1 MFLAHET
8 LSREPVVLF
17 GRSMAKSSGDS
28 EAFKEAS
35 SYISKVQDLLAQE
48 QDKARS
54 ERAKLERD
62 YPRIQEF
69 QGKIKLNVGGKI
81 FVTTIQ
87 TLTKDPDSML
97 ASMFSGRFPMTPDE
111 DGSFFIDRDPKYF
124 RFILNFLR
132 TGVALL
138 PETSLG
144 RKELQLEAE
153 FYNVNAFSVKVRE
166 TFLDGCTLLNGEQQA
181 TLADWL
187 GGMARTS
194 RQIYKATRDGFSVK
208 NIHLCCDEKGET
220 VTVMRTTTGYLF
232 GGYTDVSWSSDDREQ
247 WKTGFLSSSVSWS
260 SDNSNSWKT
269 SSLSF
274 VFAFTSSGLGNRPLK
289 LNLSGV
295 NNCNAVNHGS
305 SLALWFGNSGAMGVL
320 DRSPSG
326 LQGHSNF
333 NSGHTYQFPPDV
345 TDNFWLAGEEK
356 FQLLEIEVFALAHQ
370 QK

>member
-1 MFLAHET
+1 MPST
-8 LSREPVVLF
+8 VLNRRRGF
-17 GRSMAKSSGDS
+17 WCTRHYHVNSFFCMCHRSMAKSSGDS

-54 ERAKLERD
+54 EREKLERD

-69 QGKIKLNVGGKI
+69 QGKKIKLNVGGKI

-132 TGVALL
+132 TGEALF

-144 RKELQLEAE
+144 RKELHLEAE
-153 FYNVNAFSVKVRE
+153 FYNVKAFTDAKKWDSS

-194 RQIYKATRDGFSVK
+194 RQIYKATRDGLSVK
-208 NIHLCCDEKGET
+208 NIHLCCDGKGET
-220 VTVMRTTTGYLF
+220 VTVMRTTKGYLF

-247 WKTGFLSSSVSWS
+247 WKTSF
-260 SDNSNSWKT
+260 
-269 SSLSF
+269 LSF

-295 NNCNAVNHGS
+295 NNCNAVNHSS
-305 SLALWFGNSGAMGVL
+305 SLALWFGNTGAIGVL
-320 DRSPSG
+320 DRNASG
-326 LQGHSNF
+326 PQGRSNF
-333 NSGHTYQFPPDV
+333 SSGHTYQLPPDV
-345 TDNFWLAGEEK
+345 TANFWLAGEET
-356 FQLLEIEVFALAHQ
+356 FQLSEIEVFALAHQ